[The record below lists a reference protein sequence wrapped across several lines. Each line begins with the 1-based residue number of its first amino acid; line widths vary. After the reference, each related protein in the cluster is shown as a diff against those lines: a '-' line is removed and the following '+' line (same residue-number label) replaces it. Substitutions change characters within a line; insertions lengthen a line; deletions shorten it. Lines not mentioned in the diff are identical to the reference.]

1 MSSDSARTPMPIQRV
16 RCCQEET
23 VQSNSKAAAA
33 AHTPAALATSPAL
46 LPPRPCICTVQ
57 LLTLQ
62 ASTPGPPRPPSCP
75 TPLSPHPYLVP
86 LVTPLAC
93 HTPLPLQKELKEI
106 DNDKASGVT
115 AEVVGDNLQHLIGS
129 VPGPK
134 DTPYDGGLFRV
145 DIQLDAQYPFA
156 PPKMRFMTRV
166 WHPNVSSANGA
177 ICLGGCGRSGGYCS
191 SSSGSRAC

>member
-1 MSSDSARTPMPIQRV
+1 MAAVSTIQ
-16 RCCQEET
+16 
-23 VQSNSKAAAA
+23 
-33 AHTPAALATSPAL
+33 
-46 LPPRPCICTVQ
+46 
-57 LLTLQ
+57 LTL
-62 ASTPGPPRPPSCP
+62 ACSSCSHSSRPRFTSLSSCCVSHQP
-75 TPLSPHPYLVP
+75 TY
-86 LVTPLAC
+86 
-93 HTPLPLQKELKEI
+93 LQKELKEI

-134 DTPYDGGLFRV
+134 DTPYEGGLFRV

-177 ICLGGCGRSGGYCS
+177 ICLGARGARCSARGVVWGLQEWRSGPPGVLV
-191 SSSGSRAC
+191 GV